1 MSNQV
6 LTQVQQLK
14 NYINKEIIRQDTLVE
29 RILIALLAD
38 GLHSSCKIQKKLC
51 FLHQRRDKAGLVSTR
66 KFIQFCSFVAWV
78 RFFCRAKKR
87 NPTTY
92 Q

>member
-66 KFIQFCSFVAWV
+66 KFIQFFLV
-78 RFFCRAKKR
+78 
-87 NPTTY
+87 PTRQRGNAVTTRQRRY
-92 Q
+92 L